1 MATNDPT
8 PALEEQFAA
17 SARAER
23 AARAQSLIK
32 NYVLTATGVSLIPVP
47 LADLGAIMALQVKLI
62 HGLAKH
68 YEVPFKENIAKSLV
82 TSLLSGATSVVGI
95 MGLAS
100 LAKSVPLLGTL
111 GGMGGVAVTGG
122 AVTYAVGQVFARH
135 FESGGSLFDFEP
147 ARMKSLFKRELK
159 KGKEA
164 AAEAKSEG
172 DAAPASA

>member
-1 MATNDPT
+1 METNEPI
-8 PALEEQFAA
+8 PALEQQLAA

-23 AARAQSLIK
+23 TARAQNLIK
-32 NYVLTATGVSLIPVP
+32 NYVLAATGVSLIPMP

-68 YEVPFKENIAKSLV
+68 YDVPFKENIAKSLV

-100 LAKSVPLLGTL
+100 LAKSIPLLGTL
-111 GGMGGVAVTGG
+111 GGMGSVAVTGG
-122 AVTYAVGQVFARH
+122 AVTYAVGQVFAKH
-135 FESGGSLFDFEP
+135 FESGGSLFDFDP
-147 ARMKSLFKRELK
+147 AKMKSLFKRELK

-164 AAEAKSEG
+164 AAEAKSGGE
-172 DAAPASA
+172 AAPASA